1 MTIQDLK
8 ALGDIIQESITKLE
22 KYYKD
27 RKLDF
32 PSLDEPFTN
41 NAADALT
48 SDADVVAA
56 VNNITAASYQLMSN
70 VRSPFLNIF
79 DAATAY
85 EISSCLRVAE
95 QCNAVEILREAGPDG
110 AHISVI
116 ASKNNLEPTKLARI
130 FRLLA
135 THHIFREV
143 KPDVF
148 ANNRTSSYIDTG
160 KTTEQLYE
168 LGVDKHA
175 GTAGAAAFVD
185 HFVDEV
191 FKGSAYLWETL
202 LSPEKGHSFSNIHA
216 PVQEAFNTKSQFFSW
231 IEEPG
236 NERRFARYPA
246 AIRGTSLWNSPSAIL
261 KGYDWASLTSD
272 DLIVD
277 VGGGAGMPS
286 MHIAR
291 ANPNVNIVI
300 QEREQVA
307 EQGKQFWSQTYPDA
321 LNSGRVSFQVHEFF
335 GPQPQKNASVFI
347 LRTIL
352 HDWPD
357 SDCEIILRHLRAS
370 AAPKTRLVIGDY
382 LISYA
387 SPEGS
392 AGASLAGY
400 KPIDAPRPLLAN
412 LGKASATAY
421 ALDMTMFTNFNGQER
436 TLRHFLDLTRR
447 CGWEA
452 IQVHRCD
459 DSPFGFLVSKPI

>member
-8 ALGDIIQESITKLE
+8 ALGNIIQDSITKLE
-22 KYYKD
+22 KHYKD

-32 PSLDEPFTN
+32 PSLDQPYTN
-41 NAADALT
+41 DAADALT

-70 VRSPFLNIF
+70 VRPPFLNIL
-79 DAATAY
+79 DASTAY
-85 EISSCLRVAE
+85 ELSSCLRVAE
-95 QCNAVEILREAGPDG
+95 QCNAAEILREAGPEG
-110 AHISVI
+110 AHISII
-116 ASKNNLEPTKLARI
+116 AAKNNLEPTKLARI

-160 KTTEQLYE
+160 KSTEQLYE
-168 LGVDKHA
+168 LGVDKHS
-175 GTAGAAAFVD
+175 GTAGAAAIVD

-191 FKGSAYLWETL
+191 QKASGYLWETL
-202 LSPEKGHSFSNIHA
+202 ISPEKGHSFSSIHA
-216 PVQEAFNTKSQFFSW
+216 PVQEAFNTDLQFFTW
-231 IEEPG
+231 IEQPG
-236 NERRFARYPA
+236 NERRFKRYPA
-246 AIRGTSLWNSPSAIL
+246 AIRGTSLWNGPSAIL
-261 KGYDWASLTSD
+261 KGYDWGSLTSD

-286 MHIAR
+286 MYIAR
-291 ANPNVNIVI
+291 ANPNVKIVI

-307 EQGKQFWSQTYPDA
+307 EQGKMFWSETYPDA
-321 LNSGRVSFQVHEFF
+321 FNSGRVSFQVHEFF
-335 GPQPQKNASVFI
+335 EPQPQKNASVFV

-357 SDCEIILRHLRAS
+357 SDCEVILRHLRA
-370 AAPKTRLVIGDY
+370 AATPRTRLVIGDY

-387 SPEGS
+387 CPDTGA
-392 AGASLAGY
+392 AGSLAGY
-400 KPIDAPRPLLAN
+400 KPIEAPPPLLAN

-421 ALDMTMFTNFNGQER
+421 ALDMSMFTNFNGQER
-436 TLRHFLDLTRR
+436 TLRHFLDLTAR
-447 CGWEA
+447 CGWQA
-452 IQVHRCD
+452 IQVYRCD
-459 DSPFGFLVSKPI
+459 DSPFGFLVSKPM